1 MTSPQGIG
9 QRRAYAQRDAL
20 SGLRASMNGAG
31 LRCLI
36 VERVRVVMRAK
47 FGPRIYLPPYMEVR
61 RGTRLLATISVSER
75 MGRDPYFVVTP
86 PGRPGFGV
94 GAGDIQD
101 AESTVKHLRSARPL
115 TDVTADEGRE
125 SV

>member
-20 SGLRASMNGAG
+20 IGLRASMNGAG

-36 VERVRVVMRAK
+36 VERVRVVMAAK

-61 RGTRLLATISVSER
+61 RGTRLLVTISVSER
-75 MGRDPYFVVTP
+75 MGRDPHFVITP
-86 PGRPGFGV
+86 PGRQGFGFGV
-94 GAGDIQD
+94 GDIQD
-101 AESTVKHLRSARPL
+101 AASTAKHLRSVRQLA
-115 TDVTADEGRE
+115 DVTTDEGSE
-125 SV
+125 PV